1 MGKKNLSWV
10 TPSGCIKKKLAVF
23 FFFLAV
29 NVISKWWLSRLVLHN
44 SHGPWESHLFQ
55 LVQHEYTTWSM
66 SQYLIHILRVPK
78 ERTLAPSRSLYPVTT
93 WSSELHLSLM
103 VRHLKVQLLACLM
116 KLYICNQTDQPFF
129 PLKKKKNLLSRS
141 VLDGCPGAGSEL
153 LQPLQADG
161 QSWERRRYQHDFRVL
176 PYTEPAAVHG
186 THWYRAAA
194 VSHKLT
200 QLDPRTYDWFQ
211 SFFYNLLLLDHRW
224 FLYSRFA

>member
-1 MGKKNLSWV
+1 M
-10 TPSGCIKKKLAVF
+10 
-23 FFFLAV
+23 
-29 NVISKWWLSRLVLHN
+29 LHN

-129 PLKKKKNLLSRS
+129 PLKKKKICSPGRCWMDALELALSCSSLYKLTAKAGKEGDISTTSESSHILNLLQSTA
-141 VLDGCPGAGSEL
+141 LTDTEL
-153 LQPLQADG
+153 LQ
-161 QSWERRRYQHDFRVL
+161 
-176 PYTEPAAVHG
+176 
-186 THWYRAAA
+186 
-194 VSHKLT
+194 
-200 QLDPRTYDWFQ
+200 
-211 SFFYNLLLLDHRW
+211 
-224 FLYSRFA
+224 

>member
-1 MGKKNLSWV
+1 MKHESVFDPYPQGPKGENVGSITQPL
-10 TPSGCIKKKLAVF
+10 PS
-23 FFFLAV
+23 
-29 NVISKWWLSRLVLHN
+29 N
-44 SHGPWESHLFQ
+44 
-55 LVQHEYTTWSM
+55 
-66 SQYLIHILRVPK
+66 YLIFRAASESDGEASEGAASCMFDETIYMQPNWS
-78 ERTLAPSRSLYPVTT
+78 TLL
-93 WSSELHLSLM
+93 
-103 VRHLKVQLLACLM
+103 
-116 KLYICNQTDQPFF
+116 

-211 SFFYNLLLLDHRW
+211 SFFYNLLLLDQRW

>member
-23 FFFLAV
+23 FFFLTV

-129 PLKKKKNLLSRS
+129 PLKKKKKS
-141 VLDGCPGAGSEL
+141 A
-153 LQPLQADG
+153 LQVGVGWMPWSWLWAAPASTSWRPKLGKKEISARLQSPPIYWTCCSPRHSLI
-161 QSWERRRYQHDFRVL
+161 QSCC
-176 PYTEPAAVHG
+176 
-186 THWYRAAA
+186 
-194 VSHKLT
+194 SK
-200 QLDPRTYDWFQ
+200 
-211 SFFYNLLLLDHRW
+211 S
-224 FLYSRFA
+224 